1 MNLDGRFVSCVSLA
15 AVFAAGAI
23 GCSSSNTSKPTASD
37 YDDVA
42 QSLSVV
48 VTAQGSGGETGSIA
62 ASASLANGVT
72 PANVSVNAQG
82 TFDSASAG
90 LNYQFSLKCTDAK
103 GQANACGSATDDAT
117 ADVTWTGNLTLPDLT
132 ASVER
137 SGQYT
142 LTGLQTGT
150 ATFNGA
156 GSFTFDSQFTSLFR
170 NAQVKNHLSFSSNY
184 SNVTF
189 DESAKHVTGGTIHYT
204 IDATRDASS
213 SSGTKDVNLAIDAEV
228 AFQKDGSALITL
240 DGTAQYKVGASG
252 IVVKI

>member
-1 MNLDGRFVSCVSLA
+1 MSVA

-23 GCSSSNTSKPTASD
+23 GCSSNNTSKPTASD

-62 ASASLANGVT
+62 ASASLASGVT
-72 PANVSVNAQG
+72 PANVSVNAKG

-90 LNYQFSLKCTDAK
+90 LDYQFSVTCTDAK
-103 GQANACGSATDDAT
+103 GQANACGPATDDAS
-117 ADVTWTGNLTLPDLT
+117 ADVTWSGNLSLPNLT

-142 LTGLQTGT
+142 LTGVQSGT

-156 GSFTFDSQFTSLFR
+156 GSFTFDSQFVSLFR
-170 NAQVKNHLSFSSNY
+170 NEQVKNHLSLSSSY

-189 DESAKHVTGGTIHYT
+189 DESAKYVTGGTVHYT
-204 IDATRDASS
+204 VDATRDAAGT
-213 SSGTKDVNLAIDAEV
+213 SGTKDANFAIDAV
-228 AFQKDGSALITL
+228 LAFQADGSALLTL

-252 IVVKI
+252 VVVKI